1 MMQKRIT
8 HHKIIIAVAL
18 LFLTGIGWLLVRAM
32 PATETDLR
40 RSTCYVDGN
49 VSVCLVN
56 EKDTAVLMS
65 DSVHQQGVW
74 INRHWWLASC
84 DGRVLTLSPVSKLR
98 ASEVPALYDSLS
110 SLLNR
115 KETERKELIYY
126 LRSHGVIDEGYTQ
139 IATYANRQSK
149 MTDSLK
155 LQLNELRRICPMDSN
170 STGRHLKLGKKI
182 RLILKTD
189 YCVSWYNNSNRL
201 KRVTCDPI
209 ISPLTSTVNPLIIHT
224 HRAIKPWGVYA
235 VRNVPWGAA
244 EHRKIVTVRLVP
256 TEQSAPFHSII
267 VTGNYWQGHG
277 HDLPR
282 LFAVDGS
289 PVFTQHGRFIG
300 IIYGK
305 EVLQ

>member
-1 MMQKRIT
+1 MMLQRIT
-8 HHKIIIAVAL
+8 HHKILSAIVL
-18 LFLTGIGWLLVRAM
+18 LCLIGIGWLIVRAM
-32 PATETDLR
+32 PASETELR
-40 RSTCYVDGN
+40 RSTCYVDGT

-56 EKDTAVLMS
+56 GKDTAVLTC
-65 DSVHQQGVW
+65 DSIHQQGVW

-84 DGRVLTLSPVSKLR
+84 DGRVLTLSPSSKLR
-98 ASEVPALYDSLS
+98 AAEVPALCDSLS

-155 LQLNELRRICPMDSN
+155 IRLKELQRICPIDSN
-170 STGRHLKLGKKI
+170 STGKHFKLSKKS
-182 RLILKTD
+182 RLILKAD
-189 YCVSWYNNSNRL
+189 YCVKWYNTTNKL
-201 KRVTCDPI
+201 KHVTCDPI
-209 ISPLTSTVNPLIIHT
+209 VTPLTAKVSPLIIHT
-224 HRAIKPWGVYA
+224 HRSFKPWGVYA

-267 VTGNYWQGHG
+267 VSGKYWQGHN

-282 LFAVDGS
+282 LFAIDGA
-289 PVFTQHGRFIG
+289 PVFTKHGRFIG
-300 IIYGK
+300 IIHGK

>member
-1 MMQKRIT
+1 M
-8 HHKIIIAVAL
+8 
-18 LFLTGIGWLLVRAM
+18 VRMM
-32 PATETDLR
+32 PASETELR
-40 RSTCYVDGN
+40 RSTCLVDGN

-56 EKDTAVLMS
+56 GKDTAVLTS

-84 DGRVLTLSPVSKLR
+84 DGRVLTVGPTATLR
-98 ASEVPALYDSLS
+98 AADVPALCDSLS
-110 SLLNR
+110 SLLSR

-155 LQLNELRRICPMDSN
+155 LKVRELKRICPTDSDK
-170 STGRHLKLGKKI
+170 TGKHPKLSKNT
-182 RLILKTD
+182 RLILKAD
-189 YCVSWYNNSNRL
+189 YRVSWYNNSNHL
-201 KRVTCDPI
+201 KHVTCDPVFT
-209 ISPLTSTVNPLIIHT
+209 PLTAKAYPLILHT
-224 HRAIKPWGVYA
+224 HRSIKPWGVYA

-256 TEQSAPFHSII
+256 TDTVAPFHSII
-267 VTGNYWQGHG
+267 VSGKYWQGHS

-282 LFAVDGS
+282 LFAVNGA
-289 PVFTQHGRFIG
+289 PVFTKHGRFIG
-300 IIYGK
+300 IIHGK

>member
-8 HHKIIIAVAL
+8 HHKIIIAIAL
-18 LFLTGIGWLLVRAM
+18 LFLIGIGWLIVRAM

-40 RSTCYVDGN
+40 RSACYVDGN
-49 VSVCLVN
+49 VSICLVN
-56 EKDTAVLMS
+56 GKDTAVLTS

-84 DGRVLTLSPVSKLR
+84 DGRVLTLSPTSKLR
-98 ASEVPALYDSLS
+98 ASEVPALCDSLS

-139 IATYANRQSK
+139 IATYASRQSK

-155 LQLNELRRICPMDSN
+155 IKLRELQRICPIDSN
-170 STGRHLKLGKKI
+170 NNGKHFKLGKKN
-182 RLILKTD
+182 RLILKTV
-189 YCVSWYNNSNRL
+189 YHVSWYNNSNKL
-201 KRVTCDPI
+201 KSVSCDPVYTA
-209 ISPLTSTVNPLIIHT
+209 LTSKVAPLILHT
-224 HRAIKPWGVYA
+224 HRSIKPWGVYA

-267 VTGNYWQGHG
+267 VSGKYWQGHD

-282 LFAVDGS
+282 LFAVDGA
-289 PVFTQHGRFIG
+289 PVFTKHGRFIG
-300 IIYGK
+300 IIHGK